1 MKQGKRRS
9 RARLFLRRAVLVAA
23 AAVVLAAAGAAAWG
37 VAVEAGAQ
45 LPPLSAVMTR
55 IGSALN
61 AQSSQGSAPAAPES
75 DTVASLRAQIPQ
87 EPRLQKIVDNC
98 SQYPEAL
105 LSQLAKNLDMTDF
118 VLGYPEKKGQVFAD
132 TIEELTPGEVPLLLQ
147 YDPRWGYA
155 SYGDNCLAVTGCGPT
170 CLSMVAS
177 ALTGDAS
184 LTPAAVAAAADSGGY
199 YVLGSG
205 TSWDLFSQ
213 GCTAF
218 GVTSRELPLDR
229 GAMENS
235 LAAGE
240 PIVCSM
246 GPGDFTTAGHFI
258 VITGVR
264 EDGFT
269 VCDPNSR
276 TRSGQLWSYDR
287 LAPQI
292 RNLWAFSKA

>member
-1 MKQGKRRS
+1 
-9 RARLFLRRAVLVAA
+9 
-23 AAVVLAAAGAAAWG
+23 
-37 VAVEAGAQ
+37 
-45 LPPLSAVMTR
+45 
-55 IGSALN
+55 
-61 AQSSQGSAPAAPES
+61 
-75 DTVASLRAQIPQ
+75 
-87 EPRLQKIVDNC
+87 
-98 SQYPEAL
+98 
-105 LSQLAKNLDMTDF
+105 
-118 VLGYPEKKGQVFAD
+118 
-132 TIEELTPGEVPLLLQ
+132 
-147 YDPRWGYA
+147 
-155 SYGDNCLAVTGCGPT
+155 
-170 CLSMVAS
+170 MVAS

-218 GVTSRELPLDR
+218 GVTSRELPLDQ
-229 GAMENS
+229 GTMENA

-258 VITGVR
+258 VITGVQ